1 MSRKNGKNFVSFNDA
16 VDYKLPEF
24 VEVVAVG
31 DSAVEIFAVVIVV
44 AVAVVVEVVVVIV
57 ALAVVLAA
65 HFAAAEE
72 HYSAEALM
80 LFPVDGFVLF
90 AE

>member
-1 MSRKNGKNFVSFNDA
+1 M
-16 VDYKLPEF
+16 DYKLPEF

-31 DSAVEIFAVVIVV
+31 DSAVEIFAVVIVVAVV